1 LLAVL
6 LNKEVIIMTLKQK
19 LEAAGIS
26 SEQLDG
32 LVHDAASRIASRV
45 NNEGM
50 AEQLILLDQ
59 AGFSDD
65 EIAEELGLDLD

>member
-1 LLAVL
+1 
-6 LNKEVIIMTLKQK
+6 MTLKQK

-26 SEQLDG
+26 AEQLDG
-32 LVHDAASRIASRV
+32 LVHDAANRIASRV

-65 EIAEELGLDLD
+65 EIAEELGLNLD